1 MAHHTPI
8 PMQQKVLSLEAKG
21 GPLVVKQAEV
31 PRPGPNEVLIRI
43 EAAALSPGDWRIYAL
58 GKLVRS
64 YPAIHGFDAAGVVTE
79 VGSEVKDHATGDR
92 VMCESYY
99 DVATGELRG
108 AFQQHIAV
116 PSVYVAKIPEN
127 LAFEEAATIPSSFG
141 TAALPLYNDAEGA
154 SSARLLA
161 PWEEGGK
168 GKYTGKAALILG
180 GASSVG
186 QYVIQLAR
194 LSGFSTIV
202 TTASLGNADFL
213 KSLGATHVLDRQ
225 LPSEKLVH
233 DACGVA
239 GGPFDLVYDAVANEE
254 TLAAGYRATACESDF
269 VYVLPNPIP
278 GADES
283 SKKRLHFA
291 NGLYTA
297 PVNQAAGRRML
308 AKLPGLLERGDIKPN
323 RPEVLPGGL
332 DGVLAGLER
341 LGRNQVSGVKLV
353 VRPQETE

>member
-1 MAHHTPI
+1 
-8 PMQQKVLSLEAKG
+8 
-21 GPLVVKQAEV
+21 
-31 PRPGPNEVLIRI
+31 
-43 EAAALSPGDWRIYAL
+43 
-58 GKLVRS
+58 
-64 YPAIHGFDAAGVVTE
+64 
-79 VGSEVKDHATGDR
+79 
-92 VMCESYY
+92 MCESYY
-99 DVATGELRG
+99 DVATGDLRG
-108 AFQQHIAV
+108 AFQQYVAV
-116 PSVYVAKIPEN
+116 PSVYVAKACTTLVFFSSPTERSIHLIQIPEN
-127 LAFEEAATIPSSFG
+127 LTFEEAATIPSSFG

-186 QYVIQLAR
+186 QYALALTPSVIQLAR

-202 TTASLGNADFL
+202 TTASLGNTDFL
-213 KSLGATHVLDRQ
+213 KSLGATHVFDRK

-233 DACGVA
+233 NALDVA

-254 TLAAGYRATACESDF
+254 TLAVGYRATACKGDF
-269 VYVLPNPIP
+269 VYVVPNPIS

-291 NGLYTA
+291 NGIYTA
-297 PVNQAAGRRML
+297 PVNQAAGQRIL
-308 AKLPGLLERGDIKPN
+308 AELPELLKRGDIKPN
-323 RPEVLPGGL
+323 RLEVLPGGL
-332 DGVLAGLER
+332 GGVLAGLER